1 MNSFQRKALIE
12 LLEAG
17 FDAYPSGNIVR
28 VTGGYYSEPIYTAR
42 GVDDYIANN
51 NPPAYEFAHE

>member
-1 MNSFQRKALIE
+1 MNSFQRKALTD

-28 VTGGYYSEPIYTAR
+28 VTGGYYSEPIYTHQ
-42 GVDDYIANN
+42 GVGDYIANN
-51 NPPAYEFAHE
+51 IPPAYETAP